1 LARYDGRQATRSE
14 RVESRFCA
22 PLHLLAVYDRGVR
35 HRGETFVEGMPRST
49 LRDLER
55 KLVFVPAGHEYRDW
69 QEPRVRTRVAYFYFD
84 PAALAMNAE
93 LSVTELPFSPRLFFE
108 DNGLWDL
115 AFRLTTSIEGDGSL
129 RRPYIEALGI
139 LLAHEVIRLQTGEP
153 AAKPEVRGGLA
164 AWQERAVVAYIEDHL
179 DVLISVATLA
189 QVASPENSPGLRIL
203 RRL

>member
-1 LARYDGRQATRSE
+1 
-14 RVESRFCA
+14 
-22 PLHLLAVYDRGVR
+22 LLAVYDRGVR